1 MPRAKTKDIEVD
13 SKTGENEYAG
23 LYWLYFEGTGDD
35 VTDINNLM
43 ETLSVIPDF
52 TPSGDAEG

>member
-13 SKTGENEYAG
+13 SKTGENEYDG
-23 LYWLYFEGTGDD
+23 LYFEGTGDD

>member
-1 MPRAKTKDIEVD
+1 MD